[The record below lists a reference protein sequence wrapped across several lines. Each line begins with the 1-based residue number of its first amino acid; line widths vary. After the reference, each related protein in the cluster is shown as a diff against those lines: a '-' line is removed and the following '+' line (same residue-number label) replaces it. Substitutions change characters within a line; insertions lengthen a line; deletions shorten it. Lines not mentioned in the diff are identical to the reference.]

1 MRIHSTSSINTLSL
15 LSSSFTLCQHFLSL
29 PMLPFPHPSNL
40 ISLPISFLLP
50 PSILPSIIP
59 HSLSLSLLP
68 LFSPLLSV
76 SVNSWKKRR
85 EMTRESRLTD
95 SCCQNTS
102 IKHTHTSVHAL
113 VIADMY
119 THTLTHTQSS
129 HGETRDQQILCTT
142 RSRNTSLPIFLL
154 WCQMTAF
161 SRHVFKFLNGELL
174 WHYAVVNFSL
184 TPAIILY

>member
-102 IKHTHTSVHAL
+102 IKHTHTSAHAL

-119 THTLTHTQSS
+119 THTLTHTHS
-129 HGETRDQQILCTT
+129 HLMVRLGISRFSVQPDPETHHYLFFYCGVRW
-142 RSRNTSLPIFLL
+142 LL
-154 WCQMTAF
+154 SQDM
-161 SRHVFKFLNGELL
+161 FLNS
-174 WHYAVVNFSL
+174 WMANYSD
-184 TPAIILY
+184 IMQ